1 MEMQSWAFMLFIVVS
16 AALYWSVVP
25 AKLRPHY
32 LLAVSL
38 GYYFACSIVFGV
50 FLLLYL
56 YGIFVLGILID
67 TSQTQRGR
75 KTWLLFGILAAIGI
89 LFLFK
94 ARTGLTQIVF
104 MLLGMGGGK
113 MAAAMVEKFGIPLGI
128 SYFSFRAVHYLVEV
142 YRGKNLRA
150 TPLEFFLYV
159 TFFPALVAG
168 PIHRFFTIGKE
179 APEDSFGD
187 QMRAA
192 GGLRKPTADD
202 ISYGIWR
209 ILQGV
214 VKKFVIADFF
224 LKLAGPMMTK
234 QGLAPT
240 VGTLELWVAG
250 YFWFFYLYADFSGY
264 SDMAIGMA
272 RLFGI
277 RVMEN
282 FRWPLLASNLRDFW
296 RRWHISLTNWLMHYV
311 YIPLGGSR
319 KGEMRTNV
327 NLLLTLIAIALWH
340 KLAVSMFFWGVYHGV
355 GMILFRYYLRAKN
368 RLMPERK
375 PTWYGM
381 VVGVILVH
389 TYFNIS
395 WPMFHHPMHIAVLY
409 YFKMFPFIPKLF
421 PLLRQLLG
429 S

>member
-1 MEMQSWAFMLFIVVS
+1 MEMQSWAFMLFVAVS
-16 AALYWSVVP
+16 AVLYWAAVP
-25 AKLRPHY
+25 HKYRPHF
-32 LLAVSL
+32 LLAISL
-38 GYYFACSIVFGV
+38 GYYFACSVVFGV
-50 FLLLYL
+50 FLLIYL
-56 YGIFVLGILID
+56 YGMFVLGILVD
-67 TSQTQRGR
+67 TAQTKRGR
-75 KTWLLFGILAAIGI
+75 KTWLIFGILTAIGI

-94 ARTGLTQIVF
+94 ASGGLTQLIFVL
-104 MLLGMGGGK
+104 MGMGGGK
-113 MAAAMVEKFGIPLGI
+113 AASLMVMKFGIPLGV

-142 YRGKNLRA
+142 YRGKDVRA

-168 PIHRFFTIGKE
+168 PIHRFYTIGKE
-179 APEDSFGD
+179 RPADSFGD
-187 QMRAA
+187 QMRAP
-192 GGLRKPTADD
+192 GGLRKPSADD

-224 LKLAGPMMTK
+224 FKLAGPMMTK
-234 QGLAPT
+234 QGLAPMVDT
-240 VGTLELWVAG
+240 WQLWIAG
-250 YFWFFYLYADFSGY
+250 YCWFFYLYADFSGY

-277 RVMEN
+277 RIMEN
-282 FRWPLLASNLRDFW
+282 FRWPILAANLRDFW

-311 YIPLGGSR
+311 YFPLGGSR
-319 KGEMRTNV
+319 KSEVRTNV
-327 NLLLTLIAIALWH
+327 NAMLTLMAIALWH
-340 KLAVSMFFWGVYHGV
+340 KLAVSMFFWGVYHGMGLIV
-355 GMILFRYYLRAKN
+355 FRYYLRAKG
-368 RLMPERK
+368 RLMPDRK
-375 PTWYGM
+375 PTWWGKVIGIIM
-381 VVGVILVH
+381 VQ
-389 TYFNIS
+389 TFFNIS